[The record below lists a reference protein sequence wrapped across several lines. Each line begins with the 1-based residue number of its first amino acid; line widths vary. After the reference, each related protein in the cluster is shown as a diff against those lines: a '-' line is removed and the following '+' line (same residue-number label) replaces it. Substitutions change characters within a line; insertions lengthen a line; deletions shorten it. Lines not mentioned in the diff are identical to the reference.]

1 MVSVVVVAT
10 VGSTDEDGM
19 VVASVEDTGDV
30 VESFV
35 GAVEDAMTV
44 GTVMVVMVVS
54 VVCSGWMILGP
65 AVPWAVV
72 VAVVS
77 WKRAIRFGVS
87 LTRSVCV

>member
-35 GAVEDAMTV
+35 GAVEDATV

-54 VVCSGWMILGP
+54 VVCSGWMILEP

-87 LTRSVCV
+87 LTRSVSV